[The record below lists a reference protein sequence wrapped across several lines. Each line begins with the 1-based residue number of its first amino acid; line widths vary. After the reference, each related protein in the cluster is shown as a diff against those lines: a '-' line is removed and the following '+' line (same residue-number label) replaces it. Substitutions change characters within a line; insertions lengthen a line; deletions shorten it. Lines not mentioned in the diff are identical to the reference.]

1 MSHSFPQME
10 LNLNDEQLTKLIKE
24 VADIDKDIKTIKA
37 EQIKLEKNFNQRLS
51 EITAKRDE
59 IRRIEDELFRVR
71 STLYYLIIQVDLDDV
86 IVGFQRPC
94 WC

>member
-1 MSHSFPQME
+1 ME